1 MVLKHRQKLWQR
13 VLLSWPTI
21 IILIFVTIL
30 LTQSLWDIYKK
41 SIESSTKA
49 NLAKNELAKLLERKD
64 SLTKDLNRVSNSAGI
79 EAELRDKFDVGKD
92 GERLLVIIDKEIEQQ
107 EVKPKESWINTLW
120 QKINNVL

>member
-13 VLLSWPTI
+13 ILLSWPMI
-21 IILIFVTIL
+21 IILIFIGVL

-49 NLAKNELAKLLERKD
+49 NLAKNELSKLMERKD
-64 SLTKDLNRVSNSAGI
+64 SLTKYLNRVSSSAGI
-79 EAELRDKFDVGKD
+79 EAELRDKFDVGND
-92 GERLLVIIDKEIEQQ
+92 GEHLLVIIDKEIEQQ
-107 EVKPKESWINTLW
+107 ETKSKESWWQTLW